1 MNRLYRVMIID
12 DEESARKLMRAA
24 IKWETL
30 GMEVVGE
37 ATSGIEAIN
46 IIDDLRPDI
55 AFVDISMPFMNGI
68 EFTEIATKRYPDL
81 IIIIMTAIDQFEY
94 ARKCVRLP
102 VFDYMLKPMVRAE
115 ITGALERARDRLDS
129 PAMNRTERSDSGEY
143 SGLIENSDRD
153 VGSGNDA
160 PDNGNGGNV
169 ERTEDYSIKSTGSSD
184 ITEADPVEMIRKY
197 LEDNYTDSKLNLAF
211 AAQHFG
217 FSSSYLSRKF
227 KQETGKNFVEYLT
240 EIRMEN
246 AKKYAQSGAK
256 MFVTAAEVGIP
267 DPNYFG
273 RCFKKYTGVS
283 YSDYV
288 AENSV

>member
-1 MNRLYRVMIID
+1 MKRLYRVMIID
-12 DEESARKLMRAA
+12 DEESARRLMRAA

-30 GMEVVGE
+30 DMEVVGE

-55 AFVDISMPFMNGI
+55 VFVDISMPFMDGI
-68 EFTEIATKRYPDL
+68 EFTEIVTDRYPDL

-94 ARKCVRLP
+94 ARKCVSLP
-102 VFDYMLKPMVRAE
+102 VFEYMLKPMVRAE
-115 ITGALERARDRLDS
+115 ITKVLERAKERLDIQ
-129 PAMNRTERSDSGEY
+129 G
-143 SGLIENSDRD
+143 I
-153 VGSGNDA
+153 
-160 PDNGNGGNV
+160 
-169 ERTEDYSIKSTGSSD
+169 GSSD
-184 ITEADPVEMIRKY
+184 NEGLSDYVHGWKDPGKDGREGGTDDDPADEGEKDTVELIKKY
-197 LEDNYTDSKLNLAF
+197 LEKNYTDPKLNLAF

-246 AKKYAQSGAK
+246 AKRYARSGAK
-256 MFVTAAEVGIP
+256 MFMTAADVGIP

-273 RCFKKYTGVS
+273 RCFKKYTGMS
-283 YSDYV
+283 YSDFQT
-288 AENSV
+288 EQTGK